1 MTVLNPQ
8 ILEICSKTVAFLLCL
23 ENELFFQ
30 KVTTSHI
37 LDRLTELQVGR
48 LFMEKVRAPQSV
60 ARLPA
65 ELIPE

>member
-1 MTVLNPQ
+1 MTVLDPQ

-23 ENELFFQ
+23 EDELFFQ

-37 LDRLTELQVGR
+37 LNRLTELQVGR
-48 LFMEKVRAPQSV
+48 LFVENVREPQSV

-65 ELIPE
+65 DLIQE